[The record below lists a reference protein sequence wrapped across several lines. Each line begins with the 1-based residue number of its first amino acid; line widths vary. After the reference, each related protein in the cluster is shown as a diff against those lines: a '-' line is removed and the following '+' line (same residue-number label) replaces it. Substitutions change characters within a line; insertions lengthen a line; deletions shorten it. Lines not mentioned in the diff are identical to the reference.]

1 MTNWKN
7 LLCWIGVFAAGVGF
21 LCVLGSCGGIEHGG
35 DFQLGEQWVLA
46 GLGLIGLGA
55 WALRTALK

>member
-1 MTNWKN
+1 MKIRNI
-7 LLCWIGVFAAGVGF
+7 LCTIGFAAMI
-21 LCVLGSCGGIEHGG
+21 LGMVIVIGACGGIEHGG
-35 DFQLGEQWVLA
+35 SFRLGASWVLA